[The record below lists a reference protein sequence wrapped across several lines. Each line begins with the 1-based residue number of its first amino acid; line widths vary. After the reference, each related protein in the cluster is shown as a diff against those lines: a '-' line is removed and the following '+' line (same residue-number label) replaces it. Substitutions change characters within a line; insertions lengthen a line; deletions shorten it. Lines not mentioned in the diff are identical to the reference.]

1 MKIKENMPIVIGTI
15 LLILLCGM
23 TYYFTFQEYT
33 MYYAKI
39 DNTKMNLV
47 EGDMQYEYNL
57 TAYKENGSAKEIKFK
72 TSRELK
78 QDAYIELKYMI
89 VRGVVSWKEVY
100 YEELTDKVQEKY
112 K

>member
-1 MKIKENMPIVIGTI
+1 
-15 LLILLCGM
+15 M

-47 EGDMQYEYNL
+47 EGDMQYEYTL
-57 TAYKENGSAKEIKFK
+57 TAYKEIKFK

-100 YEELTDKVQEKY
+100 YEELTNKVQEKY

>member
-1 MKIKENMPIVIGTI
+1 MWND
-15 LLILLCGM
+15 LLFYISG
-23 TYYFTFQEYT
+23 
-33 MYYAKI
+33 I

-47 EGDMQYEYNL
+47 EGDMQYEYTL
-57 TAYKENGSAKEIKFK
+57 TAYKENGGAKEIKFK

-100 YEELTDKVQEKY
+100 YEELTNKVQEKY